1 MIDIGGKATLAQSIK
16 GLAYGG
22 TVALVGGLG
31 GYGADIP
38 ADELIRKV
46 ARAQGI
52 YAGSRADYL
61 RMTKFF
67 EAHRLHPPIERTY
80 TLENY
85 EAALKDLAAG
95 NFMGKLV
102 FRL

>member
-1 MIDIGGKATLAQSIK
+1 VSFRQGLRIK
-16 GLAYGG
+16 SLAYGG

-31 GYGADIP
+31 GYGAHISTTD
-38 ADELIRKV
+38 LIRKV

-61 RMTKFF
+61 RMTTF
-67 EAHRLHPPIERTY
+67 IEKQRIRPMVERAY
-80 TLENY
+80 RLENY

-95 NFMGKLV
+95 SFIGRVVIRM
-102 FRL
+102 

>member
-1 MIDIGGKATLAQSIK
+1 M
-16 GLAYGG
+16 
-22 TVALVGGLG
+22 
-31 GYGADIP
+31 
-38 ADELIRKV
+38 
-46 ARAQGI
+46 

-67 EAHRLHPPIERTY
+67 ESHRLHPLVERTY

-85 EAALKDLAAG
+85 AAALQDLAAG

-102 FRL
+102 IRL